1 MAESRPGAATIKRP
15 GPGGRLLIGLLGFTF
30 WLVLGLIGNIL
41 FEWVCIGYFWP
52 EEGPKRS
59 QAMLEEELRYL
70 REDFTESLLVDQPV
84 AFAVRLA
91 GQLHGSLYQKTGIE
105 AWVNRAEVNKPPAQ
119 ESLFQQQRSNFVQG
133 AKRYLHAAMIATQV
147 YAVRVAVLILALPI
161 FGLLGLVGLVDG
173 MVQRDLRRW
182 GGGREHGQ
190 IYHLAKRGIGPSL
203 ALPWII
209 YLAWPTTVHPNAVIV
224 PFAVLFAFILMV
236 SAATFKKYL

>member
-1 MAESRPGAATIKRP
+1 M
-15 GPGGRLLIGLLGFTF
+15 LIGLLGFAF

-70 REDFTESLLVDQPV
+70 REDFIESLLVDQPV
-84 AFAVRLA
+84 EFAARVA
-91 GQLHGSLYQKTGIE
+91 GQLHQTLYQKTGIE
-105 AWVNRAEVNKPPAQ
+105 AWMNRADVKNPPAQ
-119 ESLFQQQRSNFVQG
+119 ESLFQQQRSNFVHG
-133 AKRYLHAAMIATQV
+133 AKRYLYAAMIATQV

-161 FGLLGLVGLVDG
+161 FGLLGLAGLVDG

-190 IYHLAKRGIGPSL
+190 VYHLAKRGIGPSL

-224 PFAVLFAFILMV
+224 PFAVLFALVLTM
-236 SAATFKKYL
+236 SSATFKKYL